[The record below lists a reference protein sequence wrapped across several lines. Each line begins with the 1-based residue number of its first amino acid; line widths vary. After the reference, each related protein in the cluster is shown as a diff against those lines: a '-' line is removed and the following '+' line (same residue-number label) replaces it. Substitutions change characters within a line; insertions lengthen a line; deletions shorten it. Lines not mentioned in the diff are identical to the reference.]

1 MKTRELSECTFK
13 PNVCARSARIVED
26 LEGKMRD
33 SQAERWE
40 NYDNIIQILP
50 VPLESERT
58 LLKHQQLCHMS

>member
-13 PNVCARSARIVED
+13 PNVCARSSRIVED

-40 NYDNIIQILP
+40 NYDNII
-50 VPLESERT
+50 
-58 LLKHQQLCHMS
+58 